1 MTKVAQPA
9 VNLHWIP
16 FYSLLKREVHRF
28 VKVIVQTVLTP
39 FINSSLYL
47 LIFGVSLGRSIQ
59 LKGNIN
65 YLAFL
70 IPGLVM
76 MGCLN
81 NSFQNSS
88 SSVVTARF
96 GGDLEDFKASAL
108 SNQQMIW
115 AFGLG
120 GLLRGFIVGG
130 ITFLIGEVFYY
141 CTQGEWLGILHPFY
155 LIVFLVLGSLTFAS
169 LGVAVA
175 FWAKSFDQLS
185 AVTGFVLVPLTYL
198 GGVFFS
204 LELLHPFW
212 QRVSQ
217 LNPLLY
223 FINGVRFSIL
233 GVSDVDA
240 MTAFIVS
247 VVAMFLCH
255 ALAIHTLRTSA
266 FKRW

>member
-1 MTKVAQPA
+1 MTKPA
-9 VNLHWIP
+9 VVELHWTP
-16 FYSLLKREVHRF
+16 FFSLLKREIHRF

-47 LIFGVSLGRSIQ
+47 LIFGVSLGKSIQ
-59 LKGNIN
+59 LKDGVN
-65 YLAFL
+65 YLGFL

-81 NSFQNSS
+81 NSFANSS

-115 AFGLG
+115 AFSLG

-130 ITFLIGEVFYY
+130 ITFLIGEIFYNG
-141 CTQGEWLGILHPFY
+141 TQDSWLSIQHPVL
-155 LIVFLVLGSLTFAS
+155 LIAFLALGSLTFAK
-169 LGVAVA
+169 LGIAVA
-175 FWAKSFDQLS
+175 YWAKSFDQLS
-185 AVTGFVLVPLTYL
+185 AVTGFILVPLTYL

-204 LELLHPFW
+204 LEHLHPFW
-212 QRVSQ
+212 QKVSQ

-223 FINGVRFSIL
+223 FINGVRFSVL
-233 GVSDVDA
+233 GVSDVDG

-247 VVAMFLCH
+247 LLAMLACH
-255 ALAIHTLRTSA
+255 ALAVYTLKTSA

>member
-1 MTKVAQPA
+1 MKVTSMD
-9 VNLHWIP
+9 LHWIP
-16 FYSLLKREVHRF
+16 FYSLLRREVNRF

-47 LIFGVSLGRSIQ
+47 LIFGVSLGQSIH
-59 LKGNIN
+59 LKGSIN

-88 SSVVTARF
+88 SSVVTARI
-96 GGDLEDFKASAL
+96 GGDLEDFKVSAL
-108 SNQQMIW
+108 STQQMIW
-115 AFGLG
+115 AFSLG

-141 CTQGEWLGILHPFY
+141 FTMGGWLGIVHPVM
-155 LIVFLVLGSLTFAS
+155 LVVFLILGSLTFAKI
-169 LGVAVA
+169 GIAVA
-175 FWAKSFDQLS
+175 YWAKSFDQLS
-185 AVTGFVLVPLTYL
+185 AVTGFILVPLTYL

-212 QRVSQ
+212 QKVSQ

-223 FINGVRFSIL
+223 FINGVRYSVL

-240 MTAFIVS
+240 TTAFIVS
-247 VVAMFLCH
+247 VVAMILCH
-255 ALAIHTLRTSA
+255 VVAIYTLKTSA

>member
-1 MTKVAQPA
+1 
-9 VNLHWIP
+9 
-16 FYSLLKREVHRF
+16 
-28 VKVIVQTVLTP
+28 
-39 FINSSLYL
+39 
-47 LIFGVSLGRSIQ
+47 
-59 LKGNIN
+59 
-65 YLAFL
+65 
-70 IPGLVM
+70 M

-96 GGDLEDFKASAL
+96 GGDLEDFKTSVL
-108 SNQQMIW
+108 SVQQMIW
-115 AFGLG
+115 AFSLG
-120 GLLRGFIVGG
+120 GLLRGFMVGA
-130 ITFLIGEVFYY
+130 ITFFIGEVFYY
-141 CTQGEWLGILHPFY
+141 FTQGEWLAIMHPFY
-155 LIVFLVLGSLTFAS
+155 LVMFLVLGSLTFAKI
-169 LGVAVA
+169 GIAVA

-212 QRVSQ
+212 QKISQ

-223 FINGVRFSIL
+223 FINGVRFSVL

-247 VVAMFLCH
+247 VI
-255 ALAIHTLRTSA
+255 ALALRFWVIPHPSPDS
-266 FKRW
+266 FGIRSMHSMKLKV

>member
-1 MTKVAQPA
+1 MKTNS
-9 VNLHWIP
+9 VNLHWTP
-16 FYSLLKREVHRF
+16 FYSLFKREIHRF
-28 VKVIVQTVLTP
+28 IKVIVQTVLTP

-47 LIFGVSLGRSIQ
+47 LIFGVSLGKNIQ
-59 LKGNIN
+59 MRDGVN

-81 NSFQNSS
+81 NAFQNSS

-96 GGDLEDFKASAL
+96 GGDLEDFRASAL
-108 SNQQMIW
+108 SDQQMIW
-115 AFGLG
+115 AFSLG
-120 GLLRGFIVGG
+120 GLIRGFIVGS

-141 CTQGEWLGILHPFY
+141 GQQGEWLGIQHPFA
-155 LIVFLVLGSLTFAS
+155 LLAFLTMGSLTFAK
-169 LGVAVA
+169 LGVSVA
-175 FWAKSFDQLS
+175 YWAQSFDQLS
-185 AVTGFVLVPLTYL
+185 AVTGFILVPLTYL

-204 LELLHPFW
+204 IEHLHPFW
-212 QRVSQ
+212 QKVSQ

-223 FINGVRFSIL
+223 FINGVRFSVL

-240 MTAFIVS
+240 TTAFIVS
-247 VVAMFLCH
+247 LVATLLCH
-255 ALAIHTLRTSA
+255 GVALYTLRNSV

>member
-1 MTKVAQPA
+1 MKEV
-9 VNLHWIP
+9 VNVHWTP
-16 FYSLLKREVHRF
+16 FFTLLKREVDRF
-28 VKVIVQTVLTP
+28 FKVIIQTVVTP

-47 LIFGVSLGRSIQ
+47 LIFGVSLGKSIQ
-59 LKGNIN
+59 LDSHVN

-81 NSFQNSS
+81 NAFQNSS
-88 SSVVTARF
+88 SSVITAKF
-96 GGDLEDFKASAL
+96 GGDVEDFRASAL

-120 GLLRGFIVGG
+120 GLMRGFIVGG
-130 ITFLIGEVFYY
+130 ITFFIGEVFYLFS
-141 CTQGEWLGILHPFY
+141 QGSWLPVEHPILLLF
-155 LIVFLVLGSLTFAS
+155 FLAVGALTFAK
-169 LGVAVA
+169 LGISVA

-185 AVTGFVLVPLTYL
+185 AVTGFILVPLTYL

-204 LELLHPFW
+204 LQHLHPFW
-212 QRVSQ
+212 QRVSE

-223 FINGVRFSIL
+223 FINGVRYAML

-240 MTAFIVS
+240 VTAVLVS
-247 VVAMFLCH
+247 CVALIACH
-255 ALAIHTLRTSA
+255 GLALLTLKNSS

>member
-1 MTKVAQPA
+1 MMRSSA
-9 VNLHWIP
+9 VDLRWTP
-16 FYSLLKREVHRF
+16 FASLFKREVHRF

-59 LKGNIN
+59 LKGNVN
-65 YLAFL
+65 YLGFL

-96 GGDLEDFKASAL
+96 GGDLEDFKASVL

-115 AFGLG
+115 AFSLG

-130 ITFLIGEVFYY
+130 ITFFIGEVFYY
-141 CTQGEWLGILHPFY
+141 FTQGEWLGIDHPIL
-155 LIVFLVLGSLTFAS
+155 LIVFLTLGSLTFAK
-169 LGVAVA
+169 LGIAIA
-175 FWAKSFDQLS
+175 YWAKSFDQLS
-185 AVTGFVLVPLTYL
+185 AVTGFILVPLTYL

-212 QRVSQ
+212 QMVSR

-223 FINGVRFSIL
+223 FINGVRYSVL

-240 MTAFIVS
+240 LTAFLVS
-247 VVAMFLCH
+247 LIALLASH
-255 ALAIHTLRTSA
+255 ALALYTLRTSA